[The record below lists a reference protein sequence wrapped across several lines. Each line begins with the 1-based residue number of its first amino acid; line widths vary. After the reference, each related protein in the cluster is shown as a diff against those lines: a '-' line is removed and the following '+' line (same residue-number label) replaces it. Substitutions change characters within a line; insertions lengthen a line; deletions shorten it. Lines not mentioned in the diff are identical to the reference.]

1 MWKDNE
7 ITATAQGAHGNPQR
21 LVKCMYFAKDVP
33 NPNHSDRLLRALRHL
48 NSYAISIENE

>member
-21 LVKCMYFAKDVP
+21 FVKSIYFVKDVP
-33 NPNHSDRLLRALRHL
+33 SPNHSDRL
-48 NSYAISIENE
+48 